1 MTDPT
6 ADLGQA
12 GAPARPVS
20 PASRRPVPDAISGPR
35 IIAIARGMEPDRLAR
50 IADGLLGGG
59 VHAFEVTL
67 DSPGALPAIESL
79 VRRFEGSPLRV
90 GAGTVL
96 DVEAA
101 ADAVEAGAAFIVSP
115 HGDAA
120 IVRWAVDAG
129 IPVFP
134 GAMTPTEIVAM
145 WSAGATAIKI
155 FPASA
160 VGPSFIRE
168 VRGPLRHIPL
178 IPTGGI
184 TAETIGAYIAAGA
197 TAVGMGSWLSGDGD
211 PAGIA
216 TRAAQALAAIRAATT

>member
-1 MTDPT
+1 MTGPASTPADP
-6 ADLGQA
+6 
-12 GAPARPVS
+12 APARL
-20 PASRRPVPDAISGPR
+20 PVPDAISGPR
-35 IIAIARGMEPDRLAR
+35 IIAIARGLEPDRLAR
-50 IADGLLGGG
+50 IADGLLAGG
-59 VHAFEVTL
+59 VHAFELTL

-101 ADAVEAGAAFIVSP
+101 GSAVAAGAAFLVSP
-115 HGDAA
+115 HGDAD
-120 IVRWAVDAG
+120 IVRWAVSAG
-129 IPVFP
+129 VPVFP
-134 GAMTPTEIVAM
+134 GAMTPSEIVAM
-145 WSAGATAIKI
+145 WAAGATAIKI

-168 VRGPLRHIPL
+168 VRGPLRRVPL

-197 TAVGMGSWLSGDGD
+197 KAVGMGSWLSGDGD

-216 TRAAQALAAIRAATT
+216 ARAAQALEAVHEASGT

>member
-1 MTDPT
+1 MTDPAST
-6 ADLGQA
+6 AVG
-12 GAPARPVS
+12 PARL
-20 PASRRPVPDAISGPR
+20 PVPEAISGPR
-35 IIAIARGMEPDRLAR
+35 IIAIARGLEPDRLAR
-50 IADGLLGGG
+50 IADGLLAGG

-79 VRRFEGSPLRV
+79 VRRFEGTPLRV

-96 DVEAA
+96 DIEAA
-101 ADAVEAGAAFIVSP
+101 GSAVAAGAAFVVSP

-120 IVRWAVDAG
+120 IVRWAVAAG

-145 WSAGATAIKI
+145 WAAGATAVKI

-168 VRGPLRHIPL
+168 VRGPLRHVPL

-184 TAETIGAYIAAGA
+184 TAETLGAYIAAGA

-216 TRAAQALAAIRAATT
+216 GRAGQALDAVRAAIT

>member
-1 MTDPT
+1 MTDP
-6 ADLGQA
+6 APLPDRAA
-12 GAPARPVS
+12 GRARL
-20 PASRRPVPDAISGPR
+20 PVPDAISGPR
-35 IIAIARGMEPDRLAR
+35 IIAIARGLEPDRLTR
-50 IADGLLGGG
+50 IADGLLAGGI
-59 VHAFEVTL
+59 HAFEVTL

-79 VRRFEGSPLRV
+79 VRRFEGTPLRI

-96 DVEAA
+96 GVEAA
-101 ADAVEAGAAFIVSP
+101 GSAVTAGAAFIVSP

-120 IVRWAVDAG
+120 IVRWAVAAG
-129 IPVFP
+129 VPVFP

-145 WSAGATAIKI
+145 WAAGATAVKV

-168 VRGPLRHIPL
+168 VRGPLRHVPL

-184 TAETIGAYIAAGA
+184 TADTIGAYIAAGS

-216 TRAAQALAAIRAATT
+216 ARAGQALEAIRAART

>member
-1 MTDPT
+1 MTDP
-6 ADLGQA
+6 ARL
-12 GAPARPVS
+12 PARL
-20 PASRRPVPDAISGPR
+20 PVPDAITGPR
-35 IIAIARGMEPDRLAR
+35 IIAIARGLEPDRLAR
-50 IADGLLGGG
+50 IADGLLDGG

-79 VRRFEGSPLRV
+79 VRRFAGTALAV

-96 DVEAA
+96 DTRAA
-101 ADAVEAGAAFIVSP
+101 ASAVDAGAAFLVSP
-115 HGDAA
+115 HGDAE
-120 IVRWAVDAG
+120 IVRWAVAAG
-129 IPVFP
+129 VPVFP

-145 WSAGATAIKI
+145 WAAGATAVKV

-160 VGPSFIRE
+160 VGPSFVRE
-168 VRGPLRHIPL
+168 VRGPLRHVPL

-197 TAVGMGSWLSGDGD
+197 IAVGMGSWLSGDGD

-216 TRAAQALAAIRAATT
+216 IRAAQALDAIRAAAAT

>member
-1 MTDPT
+1 MTDP
-6 ADLGQA
+6 ARL
-12 GAPARPVS
+12 PARL
-20 PASRRPVPDAISGPR
+20 PVPDAITGPR
-35 IIAIARGMEPDRLAR
+35 IIAIARGLEPDRLAR
-50 IADGLLGGG
+50 IADGLLAGG

-79 VRRFEGSPLRV
+79 VRRFAGTALAV

-96 DVEAA
+96 DTRAA
-101 ADAVEAGAAFIVSP
+101 ASAVDAGAAFLVSP
-115 HGDAA
+115 NGDAE
-120 IVRWAVDAG
+120 IVRWAVAAG
-129 IPVFP
+129 VPVFP

-145 WSAGATAIKI
+145 WAAGATAVKV

-168 VRGPLRHIPL
+168 VRAPLRNVPL

-197 TAVGMGSWLSGDGD
+197 IAVGMGSWLSGDGD

-216 TRAAQALAAIRAATT
+216 IRAAQALDAIRAAAAAT

>member
-1 MTDPT
+1 MTDPVPT
-6 ADLGQA
+6 A
-12 GAPARPVS
+12 ARL
-20 PASRRPVPDAISGPR
+20 PVPDAISGPR
-35 IIAIARGMEPDRLAR
+35 IIAIARGLEPDRLAR
-50 IADGLLGGG
+50 IADGLLAGGIN
-59 VHAFEVTL
+59 AFEVTL

-79 VRRFEGSPLRV
+79 VRRFEGSPLLV

-96 DVEAA
+96 DLEAA
-101 ADAVEAGAAFIVSP
+101 TAATSAGAGFLVSP

-120 IVRWAVDAG
+120 IVRWAVATG
-129 IPVFP
+129 VPVFP

-145 WSAGATAIKI
+145 WAAGATAVKV

-168 VRGPLRHIPL
+168 VRGPLRHVPL

-184 TAETIGAYIAAGA
+184 TAETIRDYMAAGA

-211 PAGIA
+211 PAGIGS
-216 TRAAQALAAIRAATT
+216 RAAEALRAIREASTGR

>member
-1 MTDPT
+1 MTDP
-6 ADLGQA
+6 ARL
-12 GAPARPVS
+12 PARL
-20 PASRRPVPDAISGPR
+20 PVPDAITGPR
-35 IIAIARGMEPDRLAR
+35 IIAIARGLEPDRLAR
-50 IADGLLGGG
+50 IADGLLAGG

-79 VRRFEGSPLRV
+79 VRRFAGTALAV

-96 DVEAA
+96 DTRAA
-101 ADAVEAGAAFIVSP
+101 ASAVDAGAAFLVSP
-115 HGDAA
+115 HGDAE
-120 IVRWAVDAG
+120 IVRWAVAAG
-129 IPVFP
+129 VPIFP

-145 WSAGATAIKI
+145 WAAGATAVKV

-160 VGPSFIRE
+160 VGPSFVRE
-168 VRGPLRHIPL
+168 VRGPLRHVPL

-197 TAVGMGSWLSGDGD
+197 IAVGMGSWLSGDGD

-216 TRAAQALAAIRAATT
+216 IRAAQALDAIRAAAAAT

>member
-1 MTDPT
+1 MTDP
-6 ADLGQA
+6 APHPGGHA
-12 GAPARPVS
+12 EPGPARL
-20 PASRRPVPDAISGPR
+20 PVPEAIRGPR
-35 IIAIARGMEPDRLAR
+35 VIAIARGLEPDRLAR
-50 IADGLLGGG
+50 IADGLLAGGI
-59 VHAFEVTL
+59 HAFEVTL

-101 ADAVEAGAAFIVSP
+101 WSAVAAGAAFLVSP
-115 HGDAA
+115 HGDAG
-120 IVRWAVDAG
+120 IVRWAVGAG
-129 IPVFP
+129 VPVLP

-145 WSAGATAIKI
+145 WAAGATAVKV

-168 VRGPLRHIPL
+168 VRGPLRYVPL

-184 TAETIGAYIAAGA
+184 TAETVGVYIAAGA
-197 TAVGMGSWLSGDGD
+197 TAVGMGSWLSGDGE
-211 PAGIA
+211 PAGSAARA
-216 TRAAQALAAIRAATT
+216 TRAPGAHPASQT

>member
-1 MTDPT
+1 MTDP
-6 ADLGQA
+6 ARL
-12 GAPARPVS
+12 PARL
-20 PASRRPVPDAISGPR
+20 PVPDAITGPR
-35 IIAIARGMEPDRLAR
+35 IIAIARGLEPDRLAR
-50 IADGLLGGG
+50 IADGLLDGG

-79 VRRFEGSPLRV
+79 VRRFAGTALAV

-96 DVEAA
+96 DTRAA
-101 ADAVEAGAAFIVSP
+101 ASAVDAGAAFLVSP
-115 HGDAA
+115 HGDAE
-120 IVRWAVDAG
+120 IVRWAVAAG
-129 IPVFP
+129 VPVFP

-145 WSAGATAIKI
+145 WAAGATAVKV

-168 VRGPLRHIPL
+168 VRGPLRHVPL

-184 TAETIGAYIAAGA
+184 SAETIGAYIAAGA
-197 TAVGMGSWLSGDGD
+197 IAVGMGSWLSGDGD

-216 TRAAQALAAIRAATT
+216 IRAGQALDAIRAAAAT

>member
-1 MTDPT
+1 MTDPMSRP
-6 ADLGQA
+6 A
-12 GAPARPVS
+12 GPDRL
-20 PASRRPVPDAISGPR
+20 PVPDAISGPR
-35 IIAIARGMEPDRLAR
+35 IIAIARGLEPDRLAR
-50 IADGLLGGG
+50 IADGLLAGGI
-59 VHAFEVTL
+59 HAFEVTL

-79 VRRFEGSPLRV
+79 VRRFEGTPLRV

-101 ADAVEAGAAFIVSP
+101 AAAVDAGATFLVSP
-115 HGDAA
+115 HGDAD
-120 IVRWAVDAG
+120 IVRWAVAASV
-129 IPVFP
+129 PVFP

-145 WSAGATAIKI
+145 WAAGATAVKV

-168 VRGPLRHIPL
+168 VRGPLRHVPL

-184 TAETIGAYIAAGA
+184 TAETVGAYIAAGA

-216 TRAAQALAAIRAATT
+216 ARATQALAAVRDANT

>member
-1 MTDPT
+1 MTDP
-6 ADLGQA
+6 ARL
-12 GAPARPVS
+12 PARL
-20 PASRRPVPDAISGPR
+20 PVPDAITGPR
-35 IIAIARGMEPDRLAR
+35 IIAIARGLEPDRLAR
-50 IADGLLGGG
+50 IADGLLDGG

-79 VRRFEGSPLRV
+79 VRRFAGTALAV

-96 DVEAA
+96 DTRAA
-101 ADAVEAGAAFIVSP
+101 ASAVDAGAAFLVSP
-115 HGDAA
+115 HGDAE
-120 IVRWAVDAG
+120 IVRWAVAAG
-129 IPVFP
+129 VPVFP

-145 WSAGATAIKI
+145 WAAGATAVKV

-168 VRGPLRHIPL
+168 VRAPLRNVPL

-197 TAVGMGSWLSGDGD
+197 IAVGMGSWLSGDGD

-216 TRAAQALAAIRAATT
+216 IRAAQALDAIRAAAAT

>member
-1 MTDPT
+1 MTDPEP
-6 ADLGQA
+6 LSA
-12 GAPARPVS
+12 GLARL
-20 PASRRPVPDAISGPR
+20 PVPGAIAGPR
-35 IIAIARGMEPDRLAR
+35 IIAIARGLDPDRLAR
-50 IADGLLGGG
+50 IADGLLAGG
-59 VHAFEVTL
+59 VHAFEITL

-79 VRRFEGSPLRV
+79 VRRFDGTPLIV

-96 DVEAA
+96 SVEAA
-101 ADAVEAGAAFIVSP
+101 ESAAQTGAAFLVSP
-115 HGDAA
+115 HGDPR
-120 IVRWAVDAG
+120 IVGWAVTAG

-145 WSAGATAIKI
+145 WAAGATAVKI

-168 VRGPLRHIPL
+168 VRGPLRHVPL

-184 TAETIGAYIAAGA
+184 TADTVGAYVAAGA
-197 TAVGMGSWLSGDGD
+197 IAVGMGSWLSGDGD

-216 TRAAQALAAIRAATT
+216 TRAGQALAAIQAAAG